1 MAKINIAAEAGN
13 VTDDDAQVHELLSM
27 GLANDVFAGA
37 KPVLLPNVKEKKA
50 NGFHE
55 RRFVRGQS
63 GARASLTRAFA
74 CAARCA
80 WASWA
85 TRDFFERIQQN
96 SFDL

>member
-63 GARASLTRAFA
+63 GARASLTTEGVRVRSTMRVGVMGDAGLRKNPA
-74 CAARCA
+74 K
-80 WASWA
+80 
-85 TRDFFERIQQN
+85 
-96 SFDL
+96 LV